1 MERKGDGMAELTA
14 DIHVAL
20 ERNIV
25 PKIQV
30 GIKIAVIGAVLLI
43 FFTPNTGL
51 VGKLVQ
57 PRICWLISLV
67 ALAMLGCAAFV
78 VIYVPAFY
86 RRLSK
91 MLKSETPR
99 LMRVTLRNPDDRN
112 GNLLAELRPHE
123 SAEDEPAEVVVPVLN
138 KIDVPSHFPAH
149 IYGNE
154 KKGPVVIET
163 AHGILWPAPDEKQV
177 KLEELFRVRG

>member
-1 MERKGDGMAELTA
+1 MAELSA

-25 PKIQV
+25 PKLQV
-30 GIKIAVIGAVLLI
+30 GIKVAVIGAVLLI
-43 FFTPNTGL
+43 FFTPNSGL
-51 VGKLVQ
+51 LGKVVQ
-57 PRICWLISLV
+57 YRICLVISLA
-67 ALAMLGCAAFV
+67 ALAMLGCAAFMI
-78 VIYVPAFY
+78 IYMPAYY

-91 MLKSETPR
+91 MLHSETPR
-99 LMRVTLRNPDDRN
+99 LMRVTLKQPANRNDEM
-112 GNLLAELRPHE
+112 LAELRPHE
-123 SAEDEPAEVVVPVLN
+123 SNEDEPAEIVVPVLN
-138 KIDVPSHFPAH
+138 KIDVPAHFPAH

-154 KKGPVVIET
+154 NKGPLVIET

>member
-1 MERKGDGMAELTA
+1 MERKGDSMAELTA

-25 PKIQV
+25 PKLQV
-30 GIKIAVIGAVLLI
+30 GIKIAVIGAALLI
-43 FFTPNTGL
+43 FFAPNTGIF
-51 VGKLVQ
+51 GKTVQ
-57 PRICWLISLV
+57 PRICWIITLV
-67 ALAMLGCAAFV
+67 ALGMLVCAGFV
-78 VIYVPAFY
+78 VIYMPAFY
-86 RRLSK
+86 RNLSK

-99 LMRVTLRNPDDRN
+99 LMRVTLRQPDNRN
-112 GNLLAELRPHE
+112 GNMLAELRAHE

-138 KIDVPSHFPAH
+138 KIDVPPHFPAH

>member
-1 MERKGDGMAELTA
+1 MAELSA

-25 PKIQV
+25 PKLQV
-30 GIKIAVIGAVLLI
+30 GIKIAFIGAVLLI
-43 FFTPNTGL
+43 FFTPNSGL
-51 VGKLVQ
+51 LGKVVQ
-57 PRICWLISLV
+57 QRICLVISLA
-67 ALAMLGCAAFV
+67 ALGMLACAAFMI
-78 VIYVPAFY
+78 IYMPAYY

-99 LMRVTLRNPDDRN
+99 LMRVTLKQPTDRN
-112 GNLLAELRPHE
+112 GDMLAELRPHE
-123 SAEDEPAEVVVPVLN
+123 SSEDEPAEFVVPVLN
-138 KIDVPSHFPAH
+138 KIDVPAHFPAQ

-154 KKGPVVIET
+154 NRGPVVIET